1 MRVIDEKGE
10 QLGVMPVL
18 QAIRIAREKEL
29 DLVEVA
35 PTSVPPVC
43 RLLDYGRFKYQQI
56 KKEKEARKAQHL
68 ALLREIRIRPKID
81 SHDLDSKIKQ
91 TRKLLEEGDKVKVS
105 VVFRGREASHPELGR
120 ELMRRVLD
128 ALKESSAVERPLA
141 MEGRNMT
148 AILAPPLSAK
158 QQPKEPAKEAA
169 PASAQQQA
177 KEPVKA
183 AAPAA
188 SPQQKKEPAKE
199 AVKVKETVK
208 EA

>member
-1 MRVIDEKGE
+1 
-10 QLGVMPVL
+10 MPVM
-18 QAIRIAREKEL
+18 QAVKLARERNV

-43 RLLDYGRFKYQQI
+43 RLLDYGRYKYQQV

-68 ALLREIRIRPKID
+68 ALLREIRVRPKID
-81 SHDLDSKIKQ
+81 SHDLESKIRQ
-91 TRKLLEEGDKVKVS
+91 TRKLLEDGDKVKVS

-120 ELMRRVLD
+120 EIMRRVLD
-128 ALKESSAVERPLA
+128 ALKEDSLVERPLA

-148 AILAPPLSAK
+148 AILAPPASTK
-158 QQPKEPAKEAA
+158 QQPKEMAKEAA
-169 PASAQQQA
+169 PAPSQQQ

-188 SPQQKKEPAKE
+188 SPQQHKEPAKE